1 MPQLTG
7 SPVDTT
13 GRDTSTE
20 TTNDHISLLS
30 ADWPVYSP
38 FAREYFARGF
48 AEGFATGL
56 AEGREEGRAAG
67 LAAALMT
74 ALDARRIDVPD
85 DLRARISACTDPA
98 QLHTWLTR
106 VPTAATIDDL
116 FTMTG
121 QPSARL
127 GGDHGA

>member
-1 MPQLTG
+1 MMGAMPQLTG

-13 GRDTSTE
+13 GRDTPTE
-20 TTNDHISLLS
+20 TTDDRISLLS
-30 ADWPVYSP
+30 TDWPVYSP

-74 ALDARRIDVPD
+74 ALDTRRIDVPD

-106 VPTAATIDDL
+106 VLAIPVLDEV
-116 FTMTG
+116 FRG
-121 QPSARL
+121 
-127 GGDHGA
+127 